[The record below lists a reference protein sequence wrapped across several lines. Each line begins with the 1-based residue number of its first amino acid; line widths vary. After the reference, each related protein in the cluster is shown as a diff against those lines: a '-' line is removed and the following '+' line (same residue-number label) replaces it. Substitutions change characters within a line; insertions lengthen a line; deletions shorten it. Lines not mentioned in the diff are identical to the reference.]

1 MEKKGNTLK
10 DESKK
15 INAQQTLKNIYDRF
29 KDLQSEENPKA
40 SLRVKLL
47 IKNMFENKASGWVK
61 SREEDKEIKKKAD
74 IEASVTKQAEDKQK
88 ESDKDDRNNDRYDNY
103 NDRNKGGN
111 YNNDSRGSG
120 ARDRKGGKN

>member
-10 DESKK
+10 DEAKK

-61 SREEDKEIKKKAD
+61 SREEDKEIKKKSE

-88 ESDKDDRNNDRYDNY
+88 ESDSNDRGNYRDDNY
-103 NDRNKGGN
+103 NDRGNKGSN
-111 YNNDSRGSG
+111 YNNDQRG
-120 ARDRKGGKN
+120 GGKGRD